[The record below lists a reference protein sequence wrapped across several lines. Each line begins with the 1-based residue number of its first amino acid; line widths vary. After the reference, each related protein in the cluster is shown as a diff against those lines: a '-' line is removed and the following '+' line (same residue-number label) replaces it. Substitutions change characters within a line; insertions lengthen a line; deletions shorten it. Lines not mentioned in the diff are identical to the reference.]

1 MAAQGRRVMGH
12 DKPAPTHRRPA
23 PKARPQGVQTIS
35 HAAWERIRLAIR
47 ELKPL
52 PRQRPQ

>member
-1 MAAQGRRVMGH
+1 MGH

-23 PKARPQGVQTIS
+23 PKRRPQGVQTMS

-47 ELKPL
+47 ELKAL